1 MIALSCQ
8 EVKTGRKGKLALHLQ
23 FRVSLALLPCHV
35 HVLGDPETHGQRL
48 WGFCLVRL
56 EFVELKL
63 LVVLFLETRLDST
76 RPRRCQQA
84 FSVVL
89 SSITD
94 GGNSGT
100 PHGHGRSYC
109 MAPHVETARLQ
120 ANGSESL
127 ADVEQKL
134 NSLTELIRETRGF
147 WLLVASEHLSM
158 TT

>member
-1 MIALSCQ
+1 
-8 EVKTGRKGKLALHLQ
+8 
-23 FRVSLALLPCHV
+23 LLPCHV

-56 EFVELKL
+56 EFVFISGF
-63 LVVLFLETRLDST
+63 VLFLEIRQDET

-84 FSVVL
+84 LSVVL

-120 ANGSESL
+120 ANGSETL
-127 ADVEQKL
+127 ADVERKL
-134 NSLTELIRETRGF
+134 NSLTELTRQTRGF